1 MDPKYANAGQD
12 STFYF
17 DANLDPY
24 PGFDFDAGSGF
35 NFSLLCRYGFG
46 VPKNSGSPTLVVGI
60 QCKNQ
65 KLLKW

>member
-1 MDPKYANAGQD
+1 MDPKYANEGQD

-46 VPKNSGSPTLVVGI
+46 VPKYRIRNIGVGRVRV
-60 QCKNQ
+60 
-65 KLLKW
+65 